1 MVTVDNDFARFGDK
15 SYAINKI
22 NTVEV
27 RETYPHPMGLF
38 AILVGL
44 GAVAAILFGL
54 LVLPGGFYGVG
65 LFFLT
70 VGSLMGLYSYNA
82 AQRSEIR
89 TYSLVLMTSSSEAQ
103 AFTSPNRDEV
113 ESLRAKIEQA
123 MVRQPVSE

>member
-1 MVTVDNDFARFGDK
+1 VVTVDNDFARFGDK

-27 RETYPHPMGLF
+27 REISPHPMGLF
-38 AILVGL
+38 AILIGL
-44 GAVAAILFGL
+44 GSAAAILFGI
-54 LVLPGGFYGVG
+54 LVLTGGFYEVG
-65 LFFLT
+65 MFFLI
-70 VGSLMGLYSYNA
+70 VGSLMGLYCHHAS
-82 AQRSEIR
+82 QRAEIR

-123 MVRQPVSE
+123 MMGRLAQE